1 MPPFSCLQ
9 YCKQVAIGF
18 ISAII
23 HMSAMIADPV
33 GRGAWPED
41 MK

>member
-1 MPPFSCLQ
+1 MPPFVMLQ
-9 YCKQVAIGF
+9 YCKYLAICSK
-18 ISAII
+18 SAII
-23 HMSAMIADPV
+23 FWSAIIADPV